1 MGEVEEPEAS
11 QVMLMIKNPPANA
24 GAIKDVGSIPEL
36 GRFHWRRTWQHT
48 PVSLPGESHGQR
60 SLAGSHP

>member
-36 GRFHWRRTWQHT
+36 GRFHWRRAWQHT

-60 SLAGSHP
+60 SLAASST